1 MKLSSLSKVFLCLFL
16 LVSFRSLPNDS
27 YNPLKFKQD
36 LRFQNPQYMWKTW
49 DRIFRQDGGFFS
61 NANVGDLE
69 RILESHWTDAR
80 KKNNLDLMIKA
91 AIPLAMVYHNQA
103 KFTHGLPF
111 LEFLFEHEKQ
121 VPAYYWRHVLIKLE
135 EEYRGKNE
143 IEKAIPIRRLR
154 IKLGYIKTF
163 WEIYR
168 ECGLF
173 EDALR
178 DFLQFQLV
186 PPRGDY
192 RRLFYLQR
200 LGWLYADLKNFKK
213 ARDVYAQGYREVAE
227 VRAAAKAVYL
237 PRELRYWE
245 GAFQG
250 NMAQCD
256 IELGNYK
263 QVIPMLQFDIQ
274 SSLDNPDN
282 QIAKEILLARALLHF
297 KRYESAKHFM
307 DHARGLMAQK
317 VIRPVKLMMLD
328 AYADFYAAQKQYDS
342 AYYFNKALHAYQDT
356 VNAHINRNKS
366 ILLLGQLELAKHRE
380 ESLKNKHQVEVY
392 SESSKLQEFKI
403 KLLSL
408 ILGAIIFGSILLYV
422 NFRQKGLLNQNRI
435 QLDLEHE
442 RNAVLLKEL
451 HHRVKNNLQVI
462 YSLLNLQK
470 RRTKNIESVDL
481 ITALQNRIQTI
492 ALVHNNL
499 FQSDEMEFV
508 QLDSYVRTLVEH
520 LQQMYAQ
527 EEVNPVQIYF
537 DIQDSIKLRF
547 ERIGTLGLIINEIV
561 SNAFKYAFVEAEQGI
576 LRIEIEQEGS
586 QIRVIVEDNGPGL
599 VDEIN
604 RNANLGMRL
613 IRILSEQMGATY
625 TLHQSQ
631 GIKHLITFNV

>member
-1 MKLSSLSKVFLCLFL
+1 MKLSCLYKALLCLLL
-16 LVSFRSLPNDS
+16 LVSFRSWSDDS
-27 YNPLKFKQD
+27 YNSDKFKRD
-36 LRFQNPQYMWKTW
+36 LRYQNPQFMWKTW
-49 DRIFRQDGGFFS
+49 DRIFRVDGSFFS
-61 NANVGDLE
+61 NSNVTDLE
-69 RILESHWTDAR
+69 RILESQWSRAVQQQ
-80 KKNNLDLMIKA
+80 NLDLMIKA
-91 AIPLAMVYHNQA
+91 AIPLSMVYHNQA
-103 KFTHGLPF
+103 KFSHGLPF
-111 LEFLFEHEKQ
+111 FEFLFKHQKQ
-121 VPAYYWRHVLIKLE
+121 VPAYYWRHILIKLE

-178 DFLQFQLV
+178 DFMQFQTV

-200 LGWLYADLKNFKK
+200 LGWIYTDLKNYKK
-213 ARDVYAQGYREVAE
+213 ARETYAQGYNEVAE
-227 VRAAAKAVYL
+227 VRKAAKAVYL

-245 GAFQG
+245 GLFKG
-250 NMAQCD
+250 LMAQCD
-256 IELGNYK
+256 MEMGNYS
-263 QVIPMLQFDIQ
+263 QVIPMLQFDIRA
-274 SSLDNPDN
+274 SIDNPDN
-282 QIAKEILLARALLHF
+282 QIGKEISLARAYLHIG
-297 KRYESAKHFM
+297 RMESAKYYM
-307 DHARGLMAQK
+307 DHARILMAEK
-317 VIRPVKLMMLD
+317 VIPPVKLMMLG
-328 AYADFYAAQKQYDS
+328 AYADYYATLNRYDS
-342 AYYFNKALHAYQDT
+342 AYYFNRALQAYQDT

-366 ILLLGQLELAKHRE
+366 ILLLGQLELVKHRA
-380 ESLKNKHQVEVY
+380 ESMKSLHQVEVY
-392 SESSKLQEFKI
+392 SEASKLQDFKI
-403 KLLSL
+403 KLLSI
-408 ILGAIIFGSILLYV
+408 ILGTILFGSILLYV
-422 NFRQKGLLNQNRI
+422 NFRQKGLLTQNRI

-470 RRTKNIESVDL
+470 RRTKNEESIDL

-499 FQSDEMEFV
+499 FQTDEMEYV
-508 QLDSYVRTLVEH
+508 ALDSYVRTLVEH

-527 EEVNPVQIYF
+527 DELNPVTIDF
-537 DIQDSIKLRF
+537 KMQDSIRLRF

-561 SNAFKYAFVEAEQGI
+561 SNAFKYAFVGDSAGV
-576 LRIEIEQEGS
+576 LTIEIEQKDT
-586 QIRVIVEDNGPGL
+586 QVILSIEDNGPGR
-599 VDEIN
+599 VEEIN
-604 RNANLGMRL
+604 QNSNLGMRL

-631 GIKHLITFNV
+631 GIKHLLTFTI

>member
-1 MKLSSLSKVFLCLFL
+1 MHISSLFKAL
-16 LVSFRSLPNDS
+16 LLITLLLSFQSWADDS
-27 YNPLKFKQD
+27 YNPVKFKRD
-36 LRFQNPQYMWKTW
+36 LRFQDPQFMWTTW
-49 DRIFRQDGGFFS
+49 DRVFKEDGGFFS

-69 RILESHWTDAR
+69 RILEAHWADAR

-111 LEFLFEHEKQ
+111 FEFLFEHEKQ

-173 EDALR
+173 DDALR
-178 DFLQFQLV
+178 DFIQFQPV
-186 PPRGDY
+186 PARGDY

-200 LGWLYADLKNFKK
+200 LGWLYTDLKNFKK
-213 ARDVYAQGYREVAE
+213 ARNIYAQGYREVAE
-227 VRAAAKAVYL
+227 VRAASKATYL

-245 GAFQG
+245 GLFKG
-250 NMAQCD
+250 LMAECD
-256 IELGNYK
+256 MELGNYTHA
-263 QVIPMLQFDIQ
+263 IPMLRFDIK

-282 QIAKEILLARALLHF
+282 QIGKEISLARAYLHR
-297 KRYESAKHFM
+297 KSWESAKYYM
-307 DHARGLMAQK
+307 DHARILMAQK
-317 VIRPVKLMMLD
+317 VIPAVKLMMLD
-328 AYADFYAAQKQYDS
+328 AYADYYAAQQQYDS
-342 AYYFNKALHAYQDT
+342 AYFYNKALHAYRDT

-576 LRIEIEQEGS
+576 LRIEIDQEGS
-586 QIRVIVEDNGPGL
+586 QIRVIIEDNGPGL

-604 RNANLGMRL
+604 RNSNLGMRL

>member
-1 MKLSSLSKVFLCLFL
+1 MHISSLFKAL
-16 LVSFRSLPNDS
+16 LLITLLLSFQSWADDS
-27 YNPLKFKQD
+27 YNPVKFKRD
-36 LRFQNPQYMWKTW
+36 LRFQDPQFMWTTW
-49 DRIFRQDGGFFS
+49 DRVFKEDGGFFS

-69 RILESHWTDAR
+69 RILEAHWADAR

-111 LEFLFEHEKQ
+111 FEFLFEHEKQ

-154 IKLGYIKTF
+154 IKLGFIKTF

-178 DFLQFQLV
+178 DFIQFQPV
-186 PPRGDY
+186 PARGDY

-200 LGWLYADLKNFKK
+200 LGWLYTDLKNFKK
-213 ARDVYAQGYREVAE
+213 ARNIYSQGYREVAE
-227 VRAAAKAVYL
+227 VRAASKATYL

-245 GAFQG
+245 GLFKG
-250 NMAQCD
+250 LMAECD
-256 IELGNYK
+256 MELGNYTHA
-263 QVIPMLQFDIQ
+263 IPMLRFDIQ

-282 QIAKEILLARALLHF
+282 QIGKEISLARAYLRR
-297 KRYESAKHFM
+297 KSWESAKYYM
-307 DHARGLMAQK
+307 DHARILMAQK
-317 VIRPVKLMMLD
+317 VIPAVKLMMLD
-328 AYADFYAAQKQYDS
+328 AYADYYAAQQQYDS
-342 AYYFNKALHAYQDT
+342 AYFYNKALHAYRDT

-576 LRIEIEQEGS
+576 LRIEIDQEGS
-586 QIRVIVEDNGPGL
+586 QIRVIIEDNGPGL

-604 RNANLGMRL
+604 RNSNLGMRL

>member
-1 MKLSSLSKVFLCLFL
+1 MYTSSLFKALLFISL
-16 LVSFRSLPNDS
+16 LLSIQGWADDS
-27 YNPLKFKQD
+27 YNPVKFKHD
-36 LRFQNPQYMWKTW
+36 LRFQNPQFMWTNWNRVFKE
-49 DRIFRQDGGFFS
+49 DGGFFS

-69 RILESHWTDAR
+69 RILEAHWADAR
-80 KKNNLDLMIKA
+80 RKNNLDLMVKA

-111 LEFLFEHEKQ
+111 FEFLFEHEKQ
-121 VPAYYWRHVLIKLE
+121 VPVYYWRHILIKLE

-178 DFLQFQLV
+178 DFLHFQPV
-186 PPRGDY
+186 PARGDY

-200 LGWLYADLKNFKK
+200 LGWLYTDLKNFKK
-213 ARDVYAQGYREVAE
+213 ARNIYAQGYREVAE
-227 VRAAAKAVYL
+227 VRAASKATYL

-245 GAFQG
+245 GLFKG
-250 NMAQCD
+250 LMAECD
-256 IELGNYK
+256 MELGNYSHA
-263 QVIPMLQFDIQ
+263 IPLLRFDIQ
-274 SSLDNPDN
+274 SSFDNPDN
-282 QIAKEILLARALLHF
+282 QIAKEISLARAYLQ
-297 KRYESAKHFM
+297 RESWESAKYYM
-307 DHARGLMAQK
+307 DQARKLMANK
-317 VIRPVKLMMLD
+317 VMPPVKLRMLD
-328 AYADFYAAQKQYDS
+328 AYADYYAAQQQYDS
-342 AYYFNKALHAYQDT
+342 AYYFNRALQAYQDT

-380 ESLKNKHQVEVY
+380 ESLKSKHQVEVY

-422 NFRQKGLLNQNRI
+422 NFRQKGLLLQNRI
-435 QLDLEHE
+435 QLELEHE

-508 QLDSYVRTLVEH
+508 QLDSYVQTLVEH

-527 EEVNPVQIYF
+527 EEVSPVQIYF

>member
-1 MKLSSLSKVFLCLFL
+1 MHISSLFKAL
-16 LVSFRSLPNDS
+16 LLITLLLSFQSWADDS
-27 YNPLKFKQD
+27 YNPVKFKRD
-36 LRFQNPQYMWKTW
+36 LRFQDPQFMWTTW
-49 DRIFRQDGGFFS
+49 DRVFKEDGGFFS

-69 RILESHWTDAR
+69 RILEAHWADAR

-111 LEFLFEHEKQ
+111 FEFLFEHEKQ

-154 IKLGYIKTF
+154 IKLGFIKTF

-178 DFLQFQLV
+178 DFIQFQPV
-186 PPRGDY
+186 PARGDY

-200 LGWLYADLKNFKK
+200 LGWLYTDLKNFKK
-213 ARDVYAQGYREVAE
+213 ARNIYAQGYREVAE
-227 VRAAAKAVYL
+227 VRAASKATYL

-245 GAFQG
+245 GLFKG
-250 NMAQCD
+250 LMAECD
-256 IELGNYK
+256 MELGNYTHA
-263 QVIPMLQFDIQ
+263 IPMLRFDIQ

-282 QIAKEILLARALLHF
+282 QIGKEISLARAYLHR
-297 KRYESAKHFM
+297 KSWESAKYYM
-307 DHARGLMAQK
+307 DHARILMAQK
-317 VIRPVKLMMLD
+317 VIPTVKLMMLD
-328 AYADFYAAQKQYDS
+328 AYADYYAAQQQYDS
-342 AYYFNKALHAYQDT
+342 AYFYNKALHAYRDT

-408 ILGAIIFGSILLYV
+408 ILGAIFFGSILLYV

-576 LRIEIEQEGS
+576 LRIEIDQEGS
-586 QIRVIVEDNGPGL
+586 QIRVIIEDNGPGL

-604 RNANLGMRL
+604 RNSNLGMRL

>member
-1 MKLSSLSKVFLCLFL
+1 MKLSSLNKAIVCILL

-27 YNPLKFKQD
+27 YNPLKFKRD
-36 LRFQNPQYMWKTW
+36 LRFQDPQYMWNTW
-49 DRIFRQDGGFFS
+49 DRVFKQDGGFFS

-69 RILESHWTDAR
+69 RILESQWAVAR

-111 LEFLFEHEKQ
+111 LEFLFEHQKQ
-121 VPAYYWRHVLIKLE
+121 VPVYYWRHILIKLE

-178 DFLQFQLV
+178 DFLQFQPV

-200 LGWLYADLKNFKK
+200 LGWIYTDLKKIKK
-213 ARDVYAQGYREVAE
+213 AREVYAQGFREVAE
-227 VRAAAKAVYL
+227 VRAAAKAIYL

-245 GAFQG
+245 GLFKG

-263 QVIPMLQFDIQ
+263 HVIPMLRFDIQ
-274 SSLDNPDN
+274 SSIDNPDN
-282 QIAKEILLARALLHF
+282 QIGKEILLARTLLHF
-297 KRYESAKHFM
+297 KQYDSAKHYM
-307 DHARGLMAQK
+307 DHARSLMAQK
-317 VIRPVKLMMLD
+317 VIMPVKLMMLD

-342 AYYFNKALHAYQDT
+342 AFYFNKALHAYQDT

-470 RRTKNIESVDL
+470 RRTKNTESVGL

-527 EEVNPVQIYF
+527 EEVNPVLIYF
-537 DIQDSIKLRF
+537 EIQESIKLRF

-561 SNAFKYAFVEAEQGI
+561 SNAFKYAFVESKQGI
-576 LRIEIEQEGS
+576 LRIEIQNDGS
-586 QIRVIVEDNGPGL
+586 LIRVIIEDNGPGL
-599 VDEIN
+599 VEDIN
-604 RNANLGMRL
+604 RNSNLGMRL

-631 GIKHLITFNV
+631 GIKHLITFNL

>member
-178 DFLQFQLV
+178 DFLQFQPV

-200 LGWLYADLKNFKK
+200 LGWIYADLKNFKK

-227 VRAAAKAVYL
+227 VRAAAKSVYL

-380 ESLKNKHQVEVY
+380 ESLKSKHQVEVY

>member
-1 MKLSSLSKVFLCLFL
+1 MHISSLFKAL
-16 LVSFRSLPNDS
+16 LLITLLLSFQSWADDS
-27 YNPLKFKQD
+27 YNPVKFKRD
-36 LRFQNPQYMWKTW
+36 LRFQDPQFMWTTW
-49 DRIFRQDGGFFS
+49 DRVFKEDGGFFS

-69 RILESHWTDAR
+69 RILEAHWADAR

-111 LEFLFEHEKQ
+111 FEFLFEHEKQ

-154 IKLGYIKTF
+154 IKLGFIKTF

-178 DFLQFQLV
+178 DFIQFQPV
-186 PPRGDY
+186 PARGDY

-200 LGWLYADLKNFKK
+200 LGWLYTDLKNFKK
-213 ARDVYAQGYREVAE
+213 ARNIYAQGYREVAE
-227 VRAAAKAVYL
+227 VRAASKATYL

-245 GAFQG
+245 GLFKG
-250 NMAQCD
+250 LMAECD
-256 IELGNYK
+256 MELGNYTHA
-263 QVIPMLQFDIQ
+263 IPMLRFDIQ

-282 QIAKEILLARALLHF
+282 QIGKEISLARAYLHR
-297 KRYESAKHFM
+297 KSWESAKYYM
-307 DHARGLMAQK
+307 DHARILMAQK
-317 VIRPVKLMMLD
+317 VIPTVKLMMLD
-328 AYADFYAAQKQYDS
+328 AYADYYAAQQQYDS
-342 AYYFNKALHAYQDT
+342 AYFYNKALHAYRDT

-576 LRIEIEQEGS
+576 LRIEIDQEGS
-586 QIRVIVEDNGPGL
+586 QIRVIIEDNGPGL

-604 RNANLGMRL
+604 RNSNLGMRL

>member
-1 MKLSSLSKVFLCLFL
+1 MHISSLFKAL
-16 LVSFRSLPNDS
+16 LLITLLLSFQSWADDS
-27 YNPLKFKQD
+27 YNPVKFKRD
-36 LRFQNPQYMWKTW
+36 LRFQEPQFMWTTW
-49 DRIFRQDGGFFS
+49 DRVFKEDGGFFS

-69 RILESHWTDAR
+69 RILEAHWADAR

-111 LEFLFEHEKQ
+111 FEFLFEHEKQ

-154 IKLGYIKTF
+154 IKLGFIKTF

-178 DFLQFQLV
+178 DFIQFQPV
-186 PPRGDY
+186 PARGDY

-200 LGWLYADLKNFKK
+200 LGWLYTDLKNFKK
-213 ARDVYAQGYREVAE
+213 ARNIYAQGYREVAE
-227 VRAAAKAVYL
+227 VRAASKATYL

-245 GAFQG
+245 GLFKG
-250 NMAQCD
+250 LMAECD
-256 IELGNYK
+256 MELGNYTHA
-263 QVIPMLQFDIQ
+263 IPMLRFDIQ

-282 QIAKEILLARALLHF
+282 QIGKEISLARAYLHR
-297 KRYESAKHFM
+297 KSWESAKYYM
-307 DHARGLMAQK
+307 DHARILMAQK
-317 VIRPVKLMMLD
+317 VIPAVKLMMLD
-328 AYADFYAAQKQYDS
+328 AYADYYAAQQQYDS
-342 AYYFNKALHAYQDT
+342 AYFYNKALHAYRDT

-408 ILGAIIFGSILLYV
+408 ILGAIFFGSILLYV

-576 LRIEIEQEGS
+576 LRIEIDQEGS
-586 QIRVIVEDNGPGL
+586 QIRVIIEDNGPGL

-604 RNANLGMRL
+604 RNSNLGMRL

>member
-1 MKLSSLSKVFLCLFL
+1 MYTSSLFKALLFISL
-16 LVSFRSLPNDS
+16 LLSIQGWADDS
-27 YNPLKFKQD
+27 YNPVKFKHD
-36 LRFQNPQYMWKTW
+36 LRFQNPQFMWTNWNRVFKE
-49 DRIFRQDGGFFS
+49 DGGFFS

-69 RILESHWTDAR
+69 RILEAHWADAR
-80 KKNNLDLMIKA
+80 RKNNLDLMVKA

-111 LEFLFEHEKQ
+111 FEFLFEHEKQ
-121 VPAYYWRHVLIKLE
+121 VPVYYWRHILIKLE

-178 DFLQFQLV
+178 DFLQFQPV
-186 PPRGDY
+186 PVHGDY

-200 LGWLYADLKNFKK
+200 LGWLYTDLKNFKK
-213 ARDVYAQGYREVAE
+213 ARNIYAQGYREVAE
-227 VRAAAKAVYL
+227 VRAASKATYL

-245 GAFQG
+245 GLFKG
-250 NMAQCD
+250 LMAECD
-256 IELGNYK
+256 MELGNYSHA
-263 QVIPMLQFDIQ
+263 IPLLRFDIQ
-274 SSLDNPDN
+274 SSFDNPDN
-282 QIAKEILLARALLHF
+282 QIAKEISLARAYLQ
-297 KRYESAKHFM
+297 RESWESAKYYM
-307 DHARGLMAQK
+307 DQARKLMANK
-317 VIRPVKLMMLD
+317 VMPPVKLRMLD
-328 AYADFYAAQKQYDS
+328 AYADYYAAQQQYDS
-342 AYYFNKALHAYQDT
+342 AYYFNRALQAYQDT

-380 ESLKNKHQVEVY
+380 ESLKSKHQVEVY

-422 NFRQKGLLNQNRI
+422 NFRQKGLLLQNRI
-435 QLDLEHE
+435 QLELEHE

-527 EEVNPVQIYF
+527 EEVSPVQIYF

>member
-1 MKLSSLSKVFLCLFL
+1 MKLSLFKALLCLLL
-16 LVSFRSLPNDS
+16 LVSFRSWSNDS
-27 YNPLKFKQD
+27 YNPLKFKKD
-36 LRFQNPQYMWKTW
+36 LRFQDPQYMWKIW
-49 DRIFRQDGGFFS
+49 DRVFKQDGGFFS

-69 RILESHWTDAR
+69 RILESQWAAAR
-80 KKNNLDLMIKA
+80 KKSNLDLMVKA

-111 LEFLFEHEKQ
+111 LEFLFQHQKQ
-121 VPAYYWRHVLIKLE
+121 VPVYYWRHILIKLE

-178 DFLQFQLV
+178 DFKQFQPV

-192 RRLFYLQR
+192 RRLFYLER
-200 LGWLYADLKNFKK
+200 LGWLYSDLKNYKK
-213 ARDVYAQGYREVAE
+213 AREIYEQGFKEVAE
-227 VRAAAKAVYL
+227 VRSAAKEYYL
-237 PRELRYWE
+237 PRELLYWE
-245 GAFQG
+245 GLFKG
-250 NMAQCD
+250 LIAQCNMEMGD
-256 IELGNYK
+256 YRMA
-263 QVIPMLQFDIQ
+263 IPMLKYDIQ
-274 SSLDNPDN
+274 ASGDNPDN
-282 QIAKEILLARALLHF
+282 QIAKEILLARAYLHY
-297 KRYESAKHFM
+297 KRWELAKYYM
-307 DHARGLMAQK
+307 DHAQVLMAQK
-317 VIRPVKLMMLD
+317 VIRPVKIMLLS
-328 AYADFYAAQKQYDS
+328 AYADYYAAQNQFDS
-342 AYYFNKALHAYQDT
+342 AYFYNTALHAYQDT

-366 ILLLGQLELAKHRE
+366 ILLLGQLELVKHRE
-380 ESLKNKHQVEVY
+380 ESLKNLHQVEVY
-392 SESSKLQEFKI
+392 SESAKLQDFKI
-403 KLLSL
+403 KLLSI
-408 ILGAIIFGSILLYV
+408 ILGTILFGSVLLYV
-422 NFRQKGLLNQNRI
+422 NFRQKGLLTQNRI

-470 RRTKNIESVDL
+470 RRTKNEESVDL
-481 ITALQNRIQTI
+481 ILALQNRIQTI

-527 EEVNPVQIYF
+527 DEMRPVHIDF
-537 DIQDSIKLRF
+537 HIEDSIKLRF

-561 SNAFKYAFVEAEQGI
+561 SNAFKYAFVGESTGKLMIDIQQKGLQVFVSI
-576 LRIEIEQEGS
+576 
-586 QIRVIVEDNGPGL
+586 EDNGPGL
-599 VDEIN
+599 VEEIN
-604 RNANLGMRL
+604 QNSNLGMRL

-631 GIKHLITFNV
+631 GIKHLLQFMI